1 MKIYTK
7 GGDKG
12 TTSLIGGKR
21 VGKSDPQVEV
31 YGQIDELNAWIGLLA
46 AEAGLMGASTDRGA
60 NTPREEGKK
69 DGNAYENRD
78 SRPLAFAGVCGF
90 LTDIQQDLFKIGGF
104 YSFDFSEGK
113 PYPYHFMEEASVE
126 RLEKEI
132 DRMQAG
138 LPELKAFILPGGCP
152 LAARTHVARTV
163 CRRVERCMDG
173 FGGIP
178 EAAQVQGSLAKAYI
192 NRLSDYLFVL
202 ARFFQHQSGLAD
214 VLL

>member
-1 MKIYTK
+1 MFFLRKQFERQNEMKIYTK

-46 AEAGLMGASTDRGA
+46 AESGFPD
-60 NTPREEGKK
+60 
-69 DGNAYENRD
+69 
-78 SRPLAFAGVCGF
+78 VCRF
-90 LTDIQQDLFKIGGF
+90 LTDIQRDLFKIGGF
-104 YSFDFSEGK
+104 YSFDFSEGQ
-113 PYPYHFMEEASVE
+113 PYPYPFVEAASVE

-173 FGGIP
+173 FACIP
-178 EAAQVQGSLAKAYI
+178 EAAHFQGSLAKAYI

-202 ARFFQHQSGLAD
+202 ARFFQHQSGHVD

>member
-1 MKIYTK
+1 M
-7 GGDKG
+7 
-12 TTSLIGGKR
+12 
-21 VGKSDPQVEV
+21 GKSDPQVEV

-46 AEAGLMGASTDRGA
+46 AESGFPD
-60 NTPREEGKK
+60 
-69 DGNAYENRD
+69 
-78 SRPLAFAGVCGF
+78 VCRF
-90 LTDIQQDLFKIGGF
+90 LTDIQRDLFKIGGF
-104 YSFDFSEGK
+104 YSFDFSEGQ
-113 PYPYHFMEEASVE
+113 PYPYPFVEAASVE

-173 FGGIP
+173 FACIP
-178 EAAQVQGSLAKAYI
+178 EAAHFQESLAKAYV

-202 ARFFQHQSGLAD
+202 ARFFQHQSGHVD

>member
-1 MKIYTK
+1 MKIYTR

-46 AEAGLMGASTDRGA
+46 AESGFPD
-60 NTPREEGKK
+60 
-69 DGNAYENRD
+69 
-78 SRPLAFAGVCGF
+78 VCRF
-90 LTDIQQDLFKIGGF
+90 LTDIQRDLFKIGGF
-104 YSFDFSEGK
+104 YSFDFSEGQ
-113 PYPYHFMEEASVE
+113 PYPYPFVEAASVE

-132 DRMQAG
+132 DRMQAE

-173 FGGIP
+173 FACIP
-178 EAAQVQGSLAKAYI
+178 EAAHFQGSLAKAYI

-202 ARFFQHQSGLAD
+202 ARFFQHQSGHVD

>member
-12 TTSLIGGKR
+12 ATSLMGGRR
-21 VGKSDPQVEV
+21 VPKSSPQVEI
-31 YGQIDELNAWIGLLA
+31 YGQIDELNAWMGLLA
-46 AEAGLMGASTDRGA
+46 AEAGIPD
-60 NTPREEGKK
+60 
-69 DGNAYENRD
+69 
-78 SRPLAFAGVCGF
+78 VCRF
-90 LTDIQQDLFKIGGF
+90 LTDIQRDLFKIGGF

-113 PYPYHFMEEASVE
+113 PYPYPFMEEVSVE

>member
-46 AEAGLMGASTDRGA
+46 AESGFPD
-60 NTPREEGKK
+60 
-69 DGNAYENRD
+69 
-78 SRPLAFAGVCGF
+78 VCRF
-90 LTDIQQDLFKIGGF
+90 LTDIQRDLFKIGGF
-104 YSFDFSEGK
+104 S
-113 PYPYHFMEEASVE
+113 
-126 RLEKEI
+126 
-132 DRMQAG
+132 
-138 LPELKAFILPGGCP
+138 

-173 FGGIP
+173 FACIP
-178 EAAQVQGSLAKAYI
+178 EAAHFQGSLAKAYI

-202 ARFFQHQSGLAD
+202 ARFFQHQSGHVD